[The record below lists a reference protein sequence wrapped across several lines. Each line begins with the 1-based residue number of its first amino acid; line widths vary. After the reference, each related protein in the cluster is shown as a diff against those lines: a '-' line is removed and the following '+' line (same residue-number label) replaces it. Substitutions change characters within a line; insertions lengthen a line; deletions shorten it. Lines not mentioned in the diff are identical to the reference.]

1 MSTEID
7 VAKHS
12 QPMSCGFIQ
21 YVSNWIGRGLQLESY
36 LNLADLVL
44 SV

>member
-12 QPMSCGFIQ
+12 QPMSCRFIQ
-21 YVSNWIGRGLQLESY
+21 YVSHWIGTDLQLQSY